1 MRYCA
6 HEKPQLFFS
15 VVIGVAGPVFAI
27 LGTPLRRSLLFDDA
41 PPIPVTYPCKYTTV
55 FFPEY
60 QISCSVRGISTLG
73 NFLFWH
79 CELTDVFCI
88 VPNRPREQ
96 LTGFD
101 DE

>member
-1 MRYCA
+1 MSVKPDFWVQPFRYMRYCA

-41 PPIPVTYPCKYTTV
+41 PPIPVTYP
-55 FFPEY
+55 
-60 QISCSVRGISTLG
+60 L
-73 NFLFWH
+73 
-79 CELTDVFCI
+79 
-88 VPNRPREQ
+88 PNRPREQ